1 MKKHTFKKLLLA
13 LLLWAGTFT
22 GSFAKTII
30 PPQNYWVVETTLKQ
44 RDYSVV
50 RFYNRKNELLYEER
64 LHGIYV
70 NISRA
75 KHVKRLNLALHQV
88 TGKSFN
94 TANPKN
100 VIASLYH
107 R

>member
-1 MKKHTFKKLLLA
+1 MKKHPFKKLLLA
-13 LLLWAGTFT
+13 LLLWAGTY
-22 GSFAKTII
+22 SDSLAQTII
-30 PPQNYWVVETTLKQ
+30 PAQNYWVVETNLKQ

-50 RFYNRKNELLYEER
+50 RFYNPHHELVYEER